1 MRVPYLLH
9 LSQAHDKVQNFQ
21 IVYANKIN
29 KAIMG
34 KTFLNAIV
42 HDPKPIWSFFMVMV
56 DGQHER

>member
-42 HDPKPIWSFFMVMV
+42 HDPKPI
-56 DGQHER
+56 